1 MFNMESWHLLNFSVQ
16 NALDC
21 ISETP
26 SISKILEKCA
36 VRSPHGRYRANIA
49 TVYYISRLPLSQ
61 NLPSAPVNGKIL
73 ICCKFDNRHINPG
86 KKSFS

>member
-1 MFNMESWHLLNFSVQ
+1 MFNMESRHLLNFSVQ

-26 SISKILEKCA
+26 SISKVLEKCA
-36 VRSPHGRYRANIA
+36 VRGPHGRYRANIA
-49 TVYYISRLPLSQ
+49 TVYYISRLRLSQ

-73 ICCKFDNRHINPG
+73 IYIKFDNHHINPG